1 MASVKED
8 WKREL
13 SWKQT
18 VFNTIG
24 VFAVELLAY
33 QIGQVNFIYIL
44 DMILG
49 WAYDV
54 ICIFYTFFR
63 LKYLRN

>member
-18 VFNTIG
+18 FFNTIG
-24 VFAVELLAY
+24 VFAVELLAL
-33 QIGQVNFIYIL
+33 QGSMVSAN
-44 DMILG
+44 
-49 WAYDV
+49 WPS
-54 ICIFYTFFR
+54 
-63 LKYLRN
+63 